1 MKRKNGLI
9 ARLALLLVLSAL
21 MCAGIVF
28 IFADAHPLHA
38 SDRGKVAF
46 AERGRISTQRGFL
59 MKDNK
64 VANGRIIKGLGGL
77 YTVRLLDEDGNA
89 QKSED
94 GYNDVKCRAKG
105 AFRHE
110 GVQPLV
116 GDMVTLELGDGSSGA
131 GKGAKAGAVINEIL
145 ERKCAL
151 IRPPMANLDYL
162 FITMASA
169 SPAPLTLVVDKLI
182 SIAEYNGI
190 EPIIIIT
197 KSELD
202 GATAK
207 ELCELYSSAGFETF
221 MISSF
226 DDSFPDVDRLG
237 AFISDNVNKSGK
249 IAAFAGA
256 SGVGKSTI
264 LNKFFPELKLDT
276 SDVSRKTERGR
287 HTTRHVELYP
297 IDESAESGYIADTP
311 GFSMLDFDHFDF
323 FDKEYL
329 TGTFREFDRYVGAC
343 KYKKCTHTKEE
354 GCAILDAVKCGE
366 VAKSRHESYLDMY
379 ASLKDKHAW

>member
-1 MKRKNGLI
+1 
-9 ARLALLLVLSAL
+9 
-21 MCAGIVF
+21 
-28 IFADAHPLHA
+28 
-38 SDRGKVAF
+38 
-46 AERGRISTQRGFL
+46 
-59 MKDNK
+59 
-64 VANGRIIKGLGGL
+64 
-77 YTVRLLDEDGNA
+77 
-89 QKSED
+89 
-94 GYNDVKCRAKG
+94 
-105 AFRHE
+105 
-110 GVQPLV
+110 
-116 GDMVTLELGDGSSGA
+116 
-131 GKGAKAGAVINEIL
+131 
-145 ERKCAL
+145 
-151 IRPPMANLDYL
+151 MANLDYL

-202 GATAK
+202 PTLAQK
-207 ELCELYSSAGFETF
+207 LYSLYSSAGFLTF
-221 MISSF
+221 MISCF
-226 DDSFPDVDRLG
+226 DDSYADVHRLG
-237 AFISDNVNKSGK
+237 EFISENINKNGT

-264 LNKFFPELKLDT
+264 LNKFFPTLALDT

-297 IDESAESGYIADTP
+297 IDDSGESGYIADTP

-329 TGTFREFDRYVGAC
+329 RGTFREFDRYVGEC

-354 GCAILDAVKCGE
+354 GCAILEAVKCGE
-366 VAKSRHESYLDMY
+366 VAKSRHESYLNMY